1 MKSVNELIIKEK
13 EYRVRKKMTEKVYH
27 TLKYICKRK
36 KEDIN
41 KRNTIKEHE
50 NSTVIDYDEC
60 TSILN
65 KERLTPDM
73 LLSFIYF
80 QQINK
85 CIYNYLKNRL
95 LLTLTTKIIISA
107 INHQHILLCNIIY
120 K

>member
-1 MKSVNELIIKEK
+1 M
-13 EYRVRKKMTEKVYH
+13 YH

-50 NSTVIDYDEC
+50 HSTLIDYDEC

-73 LLSFIYF
+73 LLSLIYF

-85 CIYNYLKNRL
+85 CIYNYLINRL
-95 LLTLTTKIIISA
+95 LLTTKIVISA
-107 INHQHILLCNIIY
+107 INHQHILWCNIIY